1 MTRIVRSVF
10 LVLTLLASV
19 SVAQP
24 QAGPGA
30 TSGQVEARSPGDSP
44 AMGNMQGQMLAPGRD
59 AMDASM
65 MRMAD
70 MCERMMKQSMAAMPY
85 AMSAGIGL
93 GILLALALLLL
104 IVLEVQWIIFWRR
117 RLKAR
122 Q

>member
-1 MTRIVRSVF
+1 MNRIVRSVF
-10 LVLTLLASV
+10 LALTLLASV

-24 QAGPGA
+24 QAGPEVKA
-30 TSGQVEARSPGDSP
+30 GQVEARSPGDSQ
-44 AMGNMQGQMLAPGRD
+44 AMGSMQSQGAPGRD
-59 AMDASM
+59 AMDTSM
-65 MRMAD
+65 MRMAE

-93 GILLALALLLL
+93 GILLTLALLLL